1 MYIRKDNKVKNVFT
15 VELSDEMS
23 GENITL
29 NVYQPKLALI
39 RKLKSISQGEGID
52 IIDRMLDILASA
64 LSRNT
69 EGRQIDADF
78 LADILDTED
87 MSALFEDFFQWVNE
101 LKKK

>member
-15 VELSDEMS
+15 VELSEDMN
-23 GENITL
+23 GENIIL

-39 RKLKSISQGEGID
+39 SKLSSISEGEGTE

-69 EGRQIDADF
+69 ENRQISADF

-87 MSALFEDFFQWVNE
+87 MSALFEDLFQWVNDI
-101 LKKK
+101 KKK